1 MKAVIGV
8 DGSKYSEWALGW
20 LGKIPLRSVPRV
32 TAIHVIDFN
41 SARASFITHPTV
53 SGYEP
58 DVGEA
63 IHSLETRAKQVETET
78 KQRLAKLGLKGSVLV
93 EKKGQIAQVLLK
105 HAGSTALIVV
115 GSRGLDAIDRIM
127 LGSVST
133 TVTLHAHS
141 PVLIVKEP
149 PQPLRR
155 ILLATDGSPFSTKA
169 LRFLTKQFKV
179 GPKAEPPII
188 LLVHVMPFLRYT
200 VVKEAGEKLL
210 AQEAAKL
217 EKVGYRVRQFPCVGP
232 AAEEIMKV
240 ATREQPDLIVTGAKG
255 RGAIARFL
263 QGSVST
269 KLAQQSASS
278 VLVVR

>member
-20 LGKIPLRSVPRV
+20 LGEMPFRTAPRV
-32 TAIHVIDFN
+32 TAIHAMDLQSV
-41 SARASFITHPTV
+41 RAPFIIQPSV

-58 DVGEA
+58 DEGEA
-63 IHSLETRAKQVETET
+63 IHLLESRAKQVTAET
-78 KQRLAKLGLKGSVLV
+78 KRRLAKLGLKGSVHV
-93 EKKGQIAQVLLK
+93 VQDKIAQALIEQ
-105 HAGSTALIVV
+105 AGHKGLIVV
-115 GSRGLDAIDRIM
+115 GSRGLDVIDRLV

-133 TVTLHAHS
+133 TVTLHAS
-141 PVLIVKEP
+141 CPVLIVKEP

-155 ILLATDGSPFSTKA
+155 ILFATDGSPSSTKA
-169 LRFLTKQFKV
+169 LQFLTKQLKV
-179 GPKAEPPII
+179 KSEAKPLGV

-200 VVKEAGEKLL
+200 AVKETGEQLL

-217 EKVGYRVRQFPCVGP
+217 EKVGYLVRRFPCVGP

-240 ATREQPDLIVTGAKG
+240 VNREQPDLVVMGAKG
-255 RGAIARFL
+255 RSAVTRFL
-263 QGSVST
+263 QGSVSM
-269 KLAQQSASS
+269 KLAQQSACS